1 MPSDCPAC
9 TEAKTV
15 PHSGA
20 FRAGCQGC
28 AARAVSRGVNFYDS
42 KKAGKQTARYRMEL
56 EQFGLTH
63 QEVLEA
69 READASHA
77 TA

>member
-1 MPSDCPAC
+1 MPSDCSAC
-9 TEAKTV
+9 TEASTT

-20 FRAGCQGC
+20 FRAGCRGC
-28 AARAVSRGVNFYDS
+28 AARAVSRGVNFHDS
-42 KKAGKQTARYRMEL
+42 KKAGKQTGRYRMEL

>member
-15 PHSGA
+15 PHSGS
-20 FRAGCQGC
+20 FRAGCRGC
-28 AARAVSRGVNFYDS
+28 AARAVSRGVNFHDS

-63 QEVLEA
+63 QEVIAA
-69 READASHA
+69 REVDASHA

>member
-1 MPSDCPAC
+1 
-9 TEAKTV
+9 
-15 PHSGA
+15 
-20 FRAGCQGC
+20 
-28 AARAVSRGVNFYDS
+28 VNFHDS

>member
-1 MPSDCPAC
+1 MPSDCSAC
-9 TEAKTV
+9 TEASTT

-20 FRAGCQGC
+20 FRAGCRGC
-28 AARAVSRGVNFYDS
+28 AARAVSRGVNFHDS

-63 QEVLEA
+63 QEVLAA

>member
-1 MPSDCPAC
+1 MPSD
-9 TEAKTV
+9 
-15 PHSGA
+15 
-20 FRAGCQGC
+20 C
-28 AARAVSRGVNFYDS
+28 AARAVSRGVNFHDS

-63 QEVLEA
+63 QEVLAA
-69 READASHA
+69 REVDASHA